1 MNAETT
7 QAVTE
12 AVTNIVTES
21 PAEHFYQR
29 QGIFSGFLSGFF
41 NTLANLIN
49 GIIKALKSIFQF
61 FTWITENITNIT
73 AYEGFSW
80 VIITMVTI
88 SLFFLVYKAIRKG

>member
-1 MNAETT
+1 METT
-7 QAVTE
+7 QPVVTE
-12 AVTNIVTES
+12 IVTQS
-21 PAEHFYQR
+21 SAEHFYER

-49 GIIKALKSIFQF
+49 GVIKALKSIFQF
-61 FTWITENITNIT
+61 FTWITENINNIT

-80 VIITMVTI
+80 VVITMVTI